1 MHLVRTTAMTAA
13 TMIGAGAAA
22 LAVGRYAGDGLLRGG
37 PDRPLPGEPRLT
49 VRDVDDAT
57 VTLDRTPAS
66 CRPGTYGLT
75 GRGVRAVVG
84 PPVADVSHPPDR
96 VVRRLERITQGVL
109 RPGLGVRLTPQVL
122 HGDPREAFLPEGLK
136 DPEDL
141 KGLEDAELT
150 GETGPLPAWFL
161 PGARDT
167 HVVTAHGL
175 GATREHPAALLPFW
189 RRSRVPALVAA
200 HRGDPGAP
208 RPADGLD
215 RLGAAEWRDVVTA
228 VEEAVR
234 RGARHVVLHGWST
247 GATAA
252 LLAAADPKVRPHI
265 GGLVLDSPVLDWDA
279 ALHALAARR
288 LPAALRPL
296 AVHAARVR
304 AGLDQGR
311 LRAAADPARLTVPV
325 LLLHSPDDTFAP
337 WTRSRDLAAHR
348 PDLVTLRTVRDAGHA
363 ALWNA
368 DRKGYEESLRRF
380 LTPLV

>member
-1 MHLVRTTAMTAA
+1 MHLVRTTAMTAV

-22 LAVGRYAGDGLLRGG
+22 LAAGRYAGDGLLRNG

-49 VRDVDDAT
+49 VRAVDKTT

-75 GRGVRAVVG
+75 GPGLHAVVG
-84 PPVADVSHPPDR
+84 PPVADVSHPHDR
-96 VVRRLERITQGVL
+96 VVRRLERITQGTL
-109 RPGLGVRLTPQVL
+109 KPGLRIRLTPQI
-122 HGDPREAFLPEGLK
+122 HRGDPREALAPEGITGLK
-136 DPEDL
+136 D
-141 KGLEDAELT
+141 LEDKELA

-167 HVVTAHGL
+167 FVVTAHGL
-175 GATREHPAALLPFW
+175 GTTREHPTVLLPFL
-189 RRSRVPALVAA
+189 RRMRLPALVPA

-228 VEEAVR
+228 VEESVR
-234 RGARHVVLHGWST
+234 HGARRVVLHGWST

-252 LLAAADPKVRPHI
+252 VLAAADPRVRPHV

-279 ALHALAARR
+279 ALRALAARR

-304 AGLDQGR
+304 AGLEQER
-311 LRAAADPARLTVPV
+311 LRAAVADAVRPGVPV
-325 LLLHSPDDTFAP
+325 LLLHSPDDAVAP
-337 WTRSRDLAAHR
+337 WAHSRDLAARR

-380 LTPLV
+380 LTPLM